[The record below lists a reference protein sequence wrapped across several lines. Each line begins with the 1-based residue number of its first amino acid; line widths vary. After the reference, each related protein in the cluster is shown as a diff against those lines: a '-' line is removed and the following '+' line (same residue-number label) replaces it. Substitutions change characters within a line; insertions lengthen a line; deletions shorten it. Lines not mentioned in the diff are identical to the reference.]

1 MGSNPLR
8 NTTNIMPRSTR
19 APKRLT
25 NTQMLTQLMEFAK
38 AGPLMQAFILEAIGR
53 YAKECAKQDP
63 AVFDSP
69 ILVGAAWHSCAVEAR
84 DTIEK
89 HLKS

>member
-1 MGSNPLR
+1 
-8 NTTNIMPRSTR
+8 MPRTR

-25 NTQMLTQLMEFAK
+25 NTQMLTRLMEFAQS
-38 AGPLMQAFILEAIGR
+38 GPLMQAFILEAIGR
-53 YAKECAKQDP
+53 YAKTCAEQDP

-69 ILVGAAWHSCAVEAR
+69 ILVGAAWHACAVEAR
-84 DTIEK
+84 DTLEQ